1 LGVCTERSERK
12 QSDVTTTNPIYRC
25 EELEDNAS
33 LYDIIVEEDES
44 TADKQEKP
52 NGVYLEL
59 ISDETEE
66 HFQGSEP
73 PLPNQRPESKAVIQ
87 HRKYGGLKI
96 EEADSVHV
104 YLEILSDET
113 PRTDAPSED
122 QDRDDEGLRDKHSVH
137 VYFQSLNDESQGCDQ
152 CTSAENQVQDTGAQ
166 NQDTNSPEE
175 DQEQDTVPE
184 D

>member
-12 QSDVTTTNPIYRC
+12 RSDVITTNPIYRC

-33 LYDIIVEEDES
+33 LYEIIVEEDES

-73 PLPNQRPESKAVIQ
+73 PLPNPRPESKAESQ
-87 HRKYGGLKI
+87 HRKYKGLKI
-96 EEADSVHV
+96 EEADNVHV

-113 PRTDAPSED
+113 SRTYVPSED
-122 QDRDDEGLRDKHSVH
+122 QDRDDESPRDKNSDHL
-137 VYFQSLNDESQGCDQ
+137 YFQSLNDESQGCDQ
-152 CTSAENQVQDTGAQ
+152 CSTAEDQVQDTETQ
-166 NQDTNSPEE
+166 K
-175 DQEQDTVPE
+175 
-184 D
+184 